1 MNPYKIIETPDE
13 IVSDM
18 AIEIYNYLKLH
29 TNLLTFKKLGWQFF
43 NSKDLLSKS
52 PTVLNFFKNL
62 KLFVKDSA
70 ITISVDD
77 TQLPIHI
84 DEQPVIAKINLP
96 ILNTKGWAN
105 RWYYI
110 SKEQLESCPKML
122 NQFNKE
128 IYNLSGLDTLDVLAE
143 LKDMNKPIVFN
154 SSIPH
159 SVNKI
164 TDIIVGPRIVASFTF
179 YNEPIKWLE

>member
-1 MNPYKIIETPDE
+1 MKPYKIIETPDE
-13 IVSDM
+13 IVSNM
-18 AIEIYNYLKLH
+18 AIEIYNYLQLH
-29 TNLLTFKKLGWQFF
+29 TKLLTLEKLGWQFL

-52 PTVLNFFKNL
+52 PALFNFFKQLNL
-62 KLFVKDSA
+62 LVKDSA
-70 ITISVDD
+70 ITIVVDD

-84 DEQPVIAKINLP
+84 DEHPVVAKINLP
-96 ILNTKGWAN
+96 VSNTEGWVN
-105 RWYYI
+105 RWYCI

-122 NQFNKE
+122 NQFDKE
-128 IYNLSGLDTLDVLAE
+128 IYNLSNLADLEVLAE

-164 TDIIVGPRIVASFTF
+164 TNIIVGPRIVASFTF